1 MEKSASYDA
10 ARRALDAQW
19 DRLLEALPTLD
30 PSNESRVAGWTV
42 REVEAHLTATTNGL
56 ARIIGAAAPDQADTT
71 IEGWAT
77 ALRRPD
83 LAEIADKDA
92 REGAAELAAAVVTAR
107 AALTTADETQVV
119 QQRTGAH
126 TLHDAV
132 HFRIIEGVVH
142 GIDIGVDPDPIAQRI
157 AVKTLVEVLQK
168 RAPGRSVELRIPP
181 YTAVQVVEG
190 PRHTRGTPPNV
201 VELGPRAFLD
211 LATGRTLW
219 WDAVADGQV
228 RASGER
234 SDLSAYFPLLS

>member
-1 MEKSASYDA
+1 MNAFSSLTGA
-10 ARRALDAQW
+10 
-19 DRLLEALPTLD
+19 
-30 PSNESRVAGWTV
+30 VA
-42 REVEAHLTATTNGL
+42 
-56 ARIIGAAAPDQADTT
+56 
-71 IEGWAT
+71 
-77 ALRRPD
+77 
-83 LAEIADKDA
+83 
-92 REGAAELAAAVVTAR
+92 TAR
-107 AALTTADETQVV
+107 AALATADETRVV

-142 GIDIGVDPDPIAQRI
+142 GIDVGVDPDPIAQRI
-157 AVKTLVEVLQK
+157 AVKTLVDVLVV

-211 LATGRTLW
+211 LATGRASW
-219 WDAVADGQV
+219 HDSVRDGQV

-234 SDLSAYFPLLS
+234 ADLSAHFPLLS